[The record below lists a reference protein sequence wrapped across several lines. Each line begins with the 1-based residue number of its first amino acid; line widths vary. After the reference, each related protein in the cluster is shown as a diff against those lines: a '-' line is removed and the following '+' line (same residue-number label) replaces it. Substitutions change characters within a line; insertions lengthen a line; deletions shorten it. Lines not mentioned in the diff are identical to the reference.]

1 MAQVRVLLPLENPYG
16 HMHTGVTL
24 GNGLGLLAMTAETFH
39 SLIRHLKMCKVDSVR
54 KSALFGFHSIGLACV
69 RGKGVAIVK
78 IASFC
83 DMKLKPSEALLCF
96 LIILVCLS

>member
-1 MAQVRVLLPLENPYG
+1 MAQVRVLLPLENPNG

-24 GNGLGLLAMTAETFH
+24 GNGLGLLAMTAGTFH
-39 SLIRHLKMCKVDSVR
+39 SLIRHLTMMR
-54 KSALFGFHSIGLACV
+54 KSVLFGFRSIGLACV

-83 DMKLKPSEALLCF
+83 DMKLKPSKALLCF
-96 LIILVCLS
+96 LIFLVSWS